1 MILAHVAA
9 EKNIKSAAATNAAQ
23 EIAMAT
29 HLEEQILQV
38 KGFTFA
44 VAAAGIKGSGVVKR
58 NDCALI
64 FSHQPADCAGVFT
77 KNKVIA
83 APLLVTKPVVAAGK
97 CQAILVNSGNANA
110 CTGQRGIEDAQNSG
124 KALAAQLDIAEE
136 LVALASTGVIGVPL
150 PIERLLGVVPSLCSG
165 LAADKAE
172 AVAAAIM
179 TTDSFSKTASRK
191 VNVGGQECSIVALA
205 KGAGMIH
212 PNMATMLGFVMT
224 DAAITPELLQPWL
237 TQAVD
242 ASFNSITVD
251 GDTSTN
257 DMVLLLA
264 NGAAGNVALSADSPD
279 AASFKSALDAVLLD
293 LAKMIVRDGEGAT
306 KMVRIQ
312 LNGAEDDA
320 QAKVAARSV
329 ATSSLVKT
337 AFFGEDANW
346 GRIIAAV
353 GYSGVEVDPNL
364 IDIFFDEVQVVSNG
378 LTTGAAQEEL
388 ATAVLK
394 QAEFCVRVELKL
406 GTGCAHYYTSD
417 LTYDY
422 VKINADYRT

>member
-1 MILAHVAA
+1 MAVDL
-9 EKNIKSAAATNAAQ
+9 EKNT
-23 EIAMAT
+23 
-29 HLEEQILQV
+29 LQV

-44 VAAAGIKGSGVVKR
+44 AAAAGIKGSGVAER

-64 FSHQPADCAGVFT
+64 VSHQPADCAGVFT

-83 APLLVTKPVVAAGK
+83 APLQVTKPLVAVGK
-97 CQAILVNSGNANA
+97 CQAILMNSGNANA
-110 CTGQRGIEDAQNSG
+110 CTGQRGLDDAHSSG
-124 KALAAQLDIAEE
+124 KMLATQLGIAAD
-136 LVALASTGVIGVPL
+136 LVAVASTGVIGVPM
-150 PIERLLGVVPSLCSG
+150 PIERLLGVIPQLCAE
-165 LAADKAE
+165 LEADKAQ

-179 TTDSFSKTASRK
+179 TTDSFSKTASLR
-191 VNVGGQECSIVALA
+191 VNIAGQECNIVAIA

-224 DAAITPELLQPWL
+224 DAAISPELLQPWL
-237 TQAVD
+237 THAVD

-264 NGAAGNVALSADSPD
+264 NGAAGNAVLSADSPD
-279 AASFKSALDAVLLD
+279 AVAFKEALDTVLLAV
-293 LAKMIVRDGEGAT
+293 AKMIVSDGEGAT
-306 KMVRIQ
+306 KLVQIQ

-320 QAKVAARSV
+320 QAKIAARSV

-353 GYSGVEVDPNL
+353 GYSGVEVDQNL

-388 ATAVLK
+388 ASTILK
-394 QAEFCVRVELKL
+394 QAEFCVRIELKL
-406 GTGCAHYYTSD
+406 GTGSAHYYTSD